1 MANKKAILVGIS
13 GCSSSGKT
21 TLARLIRD
29 IFPST
34 FILHEDDFYKS
45 ESELPKRA
53 GHADWDCVES
63 LNIDQMERSLMY
75 IKENGQFPPDLN
87 SIEDQNTVGKCP
99 VSDAKIQELKT
110 KVAEWSSPGQP
121 GHGLL
126 VPGDLGLCIL
136 DGFLL
141 YTPPLKRIMSLL
153 DLKVF
158 LLVSRATAI
167 RRREARIG
175 YVTVEGF
182 WADPEGYAADVVWP
196 NYAESHAW
204 LFRDG
209 DVEGGLDGDI
219 VRDNGIQVQAD
230 RGFDVDMEVTL
241 NWVVDLLMTELPR
254 VAAR

>member
-1 MANKKAILVGIS
+1 MSSKKAILVGIS

-29 IFPST
+29 IFPNT
-34 FILHEDDFYKS
+34 FILHEDDFYKP

-53 GHADWDCVES
+53 GHADWDCVGS
-63 LNIDQMERSLMY
+63 LNIDQMEKSLTY
-75 IKENGQFPPDLN
+75 IRENGQFPPDLN
-87 SIEDQNTVGKCP
+87 SIEDQNAVGKCP

-110 KVAEWSSPGQP
+110 KVEEWSKPDGP

-141 YTPPLKRIMSLL
+141 YTPPLKHIMSLL
-153 DLKVF
+153 DLKFF

-182 WADPEGYAADVVWP
+182 WADPEGYATDVVWP

-204 LFRDG
+204 LFKNG
-209 DVEGGLDGDI
+209 DVEGELDMDA
-219 VRDNGIQVQAD
+219 VRDSDILVQAD
-230 RGFDVDMEVTL
+230 RGTDVDMEITL
-241 NWVVDLLMTELPR
+241 EWVVEELMRELPR